1 MRGLACAIAAIAGC
15 SNGSAP
21 TLSAQSRCEDV
32 SMVEL
37 APVQLG
43 QSARRIIVFTNT
55 GGATADGLAATLDGP

>member
-1 MRGLACAIAAIAGC
+1 
-15 SNGSAP
+15 
-21 TLSAQSRCEDV
+21 
-32 SMVEL
+32 MVEL